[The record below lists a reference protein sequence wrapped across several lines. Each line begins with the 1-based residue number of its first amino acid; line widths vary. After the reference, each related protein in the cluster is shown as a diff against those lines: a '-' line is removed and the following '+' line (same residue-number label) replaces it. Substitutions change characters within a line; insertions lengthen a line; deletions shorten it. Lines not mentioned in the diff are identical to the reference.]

1 MAKSSV
7 RMDITKMQKLVEQL
21 KVKATIQ
28 VGVFADK
35 SARKSGE
42 LTNAA
47 LAQIHEYG
55 SPEHGLPARSML
67 HVPIHDHASEI
78 MKPFIGKAEAF
89 LAKGTLINLYKL
101 IGVKAERVVNDAFTT
116 GGYGKWPSLTAG
128 TIWRKLRKHMSKDGK
143 FVLRKLT
150 ATHVRKYWDI
160 VAGNIG
166 QGILIDTGQLRRSF
180 ASRVRMVW

>member
-101 IGVKAERVVNDAFTT
+101 IGVAAERVVNDAFAT

-128 TIWRKLRKHMSKDGK
+128 TIWRKLRKGK
-143 FVLRKLT
+143 KLS
-150 ATHVRKYWDI
+150 ASHVRKYWDI